1 MPVAAVIIPAHNEAS
16 IIGDCLSTM
25 LDGALHGEFDVIVAT
40 NGCTDDTAVI
50 ARRFPGVRV
59 VDTPVASKVAALN
72 LADDSTQVWPRIY
85 VDADV
90 RVNVHALRET
100 ADAITNGG
108 ALAAAPR
115 LHVEIEGRPWTV
127 RAFYQVYAQIPWTQD
142 GMIGSGFY
150 ALSKEGHD
158 RLGRFPD
165 VIYEDLV
172 VSRLFRPTERVTVAD
187 ATFTIAAPRTLR
199 TLIAIKTRVATGNL
213 TYRRTPP
220 DGVEQHIVARPKRA
234 YLDIALR
241 PSQWPTLAVYC
252 TVYALT
258 RAGAR
263 RRYRQGNT
271 TTWTRDHTIRAV
283 PGT

>member
-16 IIGDCLSTM
+16 IIEDCLSTM
-25 LDGALHGEFDVIVAT
+25 LDGALHGEFDVIVAA

-59 VDTPVASKVAALN
+59 VDTPIASKVAALN
-72 LADDSTQVWPRIY
+72 LADDSTSVWPRIY

-90 RVNVHALRET
+90 RVDVHALRET

-108 ALAAAPR
+108 ALAAAPQ
-115 LHVEIEGRPWTV
+115 LHVDMGDRPWSV
-127 RAFYQVYAQIPWTQD
+127 RSFYQIYSQIPWTQN
-142 GMIGSGFY
+142 GMIGSGLY
-150 ALSKEGHD
+150 ALSKDGHQ

-172 VSRLFRPTERVTVAD
+172 VSRLFQPGERVTVPN
-187 ATFTIAAPRTLR
+187 ATFTIAAPRNLR

-213 TYRRTPP
+213 SYRRTPP
-220 DGVEQHIVARPKRA
+220 EGIEQHIPKRDKKT
-234 YLDIALR
+234 YLRIASR
-241 PSQWPTLAVYC
+241 PSQWPALAVYC

-263 RRYRQGNT
+263 RRYRNGNT
-271 TTWTRDHTIRAV
+271 KTWTRDHTIRTA
-283 PGT
+283 PGP